1 MPLQAVVRGR
11 RPFSHVSHQYI
22 TKSEPSLSSIC
33 IRVHLCT
40 TRAMPVMRCSSCFL
54 RIEPQYRS
62 CYPFGRDGNVSNKF
76 PSRFF
81 AEIVRV
87 DCKVFCLQFRFLG
100 IVGKSRAGRSSLER
114 LCKTQDMAPRLT
126 AGGLAGTVVC
136 EASSSEELRHL
147 LSWF

>member
-1 MPLQAVVRGR
+1 
-11 RPFSHVSHQYI
+11 
-22 TKSEPSLSSIC
+22 
-33 IRVHLCT
+33 
-40 TRAMPVMRCSSCFL
+40 MRCSSCFL

-62 CYPFGRDGNVSNKF
+62 RYPFGRDGNVSNKF

-87 DCKVFCLQFRFLG
+87 DCKVFCLQYRFLG

-114 LCKTQDMAPRLT
+114 LCKTQDMAPK
-126 AGGLAGTVVC
+126 AYSWWPGGN
-136 EASSSEELRHL
+136 SSSEELRHL